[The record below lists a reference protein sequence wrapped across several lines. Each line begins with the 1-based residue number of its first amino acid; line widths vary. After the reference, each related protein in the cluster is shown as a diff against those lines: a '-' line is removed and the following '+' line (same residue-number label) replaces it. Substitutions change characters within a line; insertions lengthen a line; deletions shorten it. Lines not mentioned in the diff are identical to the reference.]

1 MAIKCIL
8 WSRQLFNSI
17 IRIRRRNI
25 HSKDNWEKLKT
36 CFNKDIVILLQFVS
50 LECYSIQCENEKK
63 KSILIHNVKT
73 WIVCKTRLPLDNC
86 LLWSLHW
93 WKLKVQ
99 LTLFWTNLQF
109 FLSLAKVDNDL
120 TTFFPSHVPL
130 KDKQTNKQTLF
141 RTKDKILF
149 IFLEKKILDFDF

>member
-1 MAIKCIL
+1 M
-8 WSRQLFNSI
+8 LFNSMW
-17 IRIRRRNI
+17 
-25 HSKDNWEKLKT
+25 KW
-36 CFNKDIVILLQFVS
+36 
-50 LECYSIQCENEKK
+50 KK

-86 LLWSLHW
+86 LLCSLHW

-149 IFLEKKILDFDF
+149 IFLEKKILISIFSYVTWWRAKENHCFVFLTIL